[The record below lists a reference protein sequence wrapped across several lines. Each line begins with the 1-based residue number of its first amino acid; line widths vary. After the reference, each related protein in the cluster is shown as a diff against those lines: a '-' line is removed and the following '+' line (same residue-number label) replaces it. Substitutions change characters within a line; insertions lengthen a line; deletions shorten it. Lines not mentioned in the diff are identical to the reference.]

1 MGEYKKEKKAHTKT
15 APVYVVKN
23 DFRLNY
29 YCCAVVT
36 YKCLPKIHLK
46 TQWHHAATAAAA
58 AADDRNMAWHR
69 AKTSPLY
76 NNELPGGFKDSKLVV
91 VASKCQLILTLLLWY
106 LNIYCLNF
114 QRM

>member
-76 NNELPGGFKDSKLVV
+76 HNEPPTSIEPLRGCSSSPHIK
-91 VASKCQLILTLLLWY
+91 
-106 LNIYCLNF
+106 
-114 QRM
+114 RMSY